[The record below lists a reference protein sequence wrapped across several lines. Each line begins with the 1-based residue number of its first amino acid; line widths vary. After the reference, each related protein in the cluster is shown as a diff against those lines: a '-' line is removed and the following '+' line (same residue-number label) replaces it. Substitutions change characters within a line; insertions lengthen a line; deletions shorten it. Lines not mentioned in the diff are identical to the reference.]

1 MPLNSLTLS
10 RHTEAPKNK
19 EKEDSNSNQ
28 KLSTEEGD
36 LKQDDNS
43 KVKIPWWQSLPPN
56 KNKKNKVILE
66 QYDKLKSSL
75 PEWPWID
82 ALNRYLYIGNNYI
95 IFIPLNLNKRLFL
108 IGCQNSKSINLGFSN
123 TQYIITI

>member
-19 EKEDSNSNQ
+19 EKGESTSNQ
-28 KLSTEEGD
+28 KLSTEEGG

-56 KNKKNKVILE
+56 KNKKNKVILD

-82 ALNRYLYIGNNYI
+82 ALNR
-95 IFIPLNLNKRLFL
+95 
-108 IGCQNSKSINLGFSN
+108 
-123 TQYIITI
+123 

>member
-10 RHTEAPKNK
+10 RHTEAPKNE

-82 ALNRYLYIGNNYI
+82 ALNRYLYTPESRYNKPRYNKIHYI
-95 IFIPLNLNKRLFL
+95 RNKSQLPQIFIPYRF
-108 IGCQNSKSINLGFSN
+108 
-123 TQYIITI
+123 TI

>member
-19 EKEDSNSNQ
+19 EKESTSNQ
-28 KLSTEEGD
+28 KLSTED

-82 ALNRYLYIGNNYI
+82 ALNR
-95 IFIPLNLNKRLFL
+95 
-108 IGCQNSKSINLGFSN
+108 
-123 TQYIITI
+123 

>member
-10 RHTEAPKNK
+10 RHTEAPKNE

-82 ALNRYLYIGNNYI
+82 ALNRYLYTPESRY
-95 IFIPLNLNKRLFL
+95 NKPRYNKFHD
-108 IGCQNSKSINLGFSN
+108 IRNKSQLP
-123 TQYIITI
+123 Q